1 MTVINPNSI
10 SVITSITL
18 PAGADN
24 VLTIHTNDGT
34 ERFRIDSSGN
44 VKVGSACTI
53 SQDGDVFFTGVT
65 TATTFTGAHSG
76 SGANLTSLPAAQITG
91 TLPAISAANL
101 TNVPAAN
108 ITGTLPVIDGSNLT
122 GIGGTDFIHAEQIS
136 VSGVTTSQTFIPS
149 QGQLSNRNIM
159 INGAMNVAQRG
170 TSSTSVGYK
179 TCDRW
184 YFAYG
189 GENEAPTQAQA
200 DLSSS
205 DTPYSF
211 GFRKSYKI
219 TNGNQT
225 STDAADYLVFY
236 TALEAQDLA
245 NSGWNYT
252 STSSYITLSFWAKS
266 SVAKTF
272 DVKLTTND
280 GTAQQFNHQFALS
293 ANTWKKVE
301 IPIPGNSNIT
311 INNDNGKGVEIQWDM
326 YSGTNYTSGSTVDQW
341 VTYNGNTSA
350 PDQTADW
357 WTTNDATFELTGVQ
371 LEVGQVA
378 TPFEHRSIGKELK
391 HCKRYYEQIQPQL
404 MVLAR
409 YSHHDGN
416 GYIQFYFEVEKR
428 SAPSGSYTGS
438 FVSSNGYAGNPQFS
452 YNDASI
458 TQAINIQGSNSI
470 TAGGI
475 NYLHGDTSDP
485 GICKFD
491 AEL

>member
-1 MTVINPNSI
+1 M
-10 SVITSITL
+10 
-18 PAGADN
+18 
-24 VLTIHTNDGT
+24 
-34 ERFRIDSSGN
+34 
-44 VKVGSACTI
+44 
-53 SQDGDVFFTGVT
+53 
-65 TATTFTGAHSG
+65 
-76 SGANLTSLPAAQITG
+76 
-91 TLPAISAANL
+91 
-101 TNVPAAN
+101 
-108 ITGTLPVIDGSNLT
+108 
-122 GIGGTDFIHAEQIS
+122 
-136 VSGVTTSQTFIPS
+136 
-149 QGQLSNRNIM
+149 
-159 INGAMNVAQRG
+159 AQRG

-378 TPFEHRSIGKELK
+378 TPFEHRSFGKELAL
-391 HCKRYYEQIQPQL
+391 CQRYY
-404 MVLAR
+404 
-409 YSHHDGN
+409 
-416 GYIQFYFEVEKR
+416 YIQAASRHNSSGDIELEFISANMRATPTATRLSGVYFGGESSTSFSSVQTLTTGQSSEVV
-428 SAPSGSYTGS
+428 TLM
-438 FVSSNGYAGNPQFS
+438 FVIQNSSDANCGGKYA
-452 YNDASI
+452 
-458 TQAINIQGSNSI
+458 
-470 TAGGI
+470 
-475 NYLHGDTSDP
+475 
-485 GICKFD
+485 FD

>member
-1 MTVINPNSI
+1 
-10 SVITSITL
+10 
-18 PAGADN
+18 
-24 VLTIHTNDGT
+24 
-34 ERFRIDSSGN
+34 
-44 VKVGSACTI
+44 
-53 SQDGDVFFTGVT
+53 
-65 TATTFTGAHSG
+65 
-76 SGANLTSLPAAQITG
+76 
-91 TLPAISAANL
+91 
-101 TNVPAAN
+101 
-108 ITGTLPVIDGSNLT
+108 
-122 GIGGTDFIHAEQIS
+122 IHAEQIS

-189 GENEAPTQAQA
+189 GENEAPTMAQA

-391 HCKRYYEQIQPQL
+391 LCKRYYEQIQPQL